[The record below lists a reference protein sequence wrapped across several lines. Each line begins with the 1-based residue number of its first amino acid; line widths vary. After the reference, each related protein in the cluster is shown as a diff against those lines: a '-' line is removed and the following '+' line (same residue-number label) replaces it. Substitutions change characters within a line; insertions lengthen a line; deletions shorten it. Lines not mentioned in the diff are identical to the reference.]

1 VSRWSSRSCAM
12 PTLAGN
18 THCGETKMT
27 SDTGAIRLLYLAM
40 LIIATGFIFLG
51 YLGS

>member
-1 VSRWSSRSCAM
+1 M
-12 PTLAGN
+12 PTLAAN

-40 LIIATGFIFLG
+40 LIIVTGFIFLG
-51 YLGS
+51 YVGS

>member
-1 VSRWSSRSCAM
+1 MGRWSSRSCAM

>member
-1 VSRWSSRSCAM
+1 M
-12 PTLAGN
+12 PTSAAN
-18 THCGETKMT
+18 THCGEINMT